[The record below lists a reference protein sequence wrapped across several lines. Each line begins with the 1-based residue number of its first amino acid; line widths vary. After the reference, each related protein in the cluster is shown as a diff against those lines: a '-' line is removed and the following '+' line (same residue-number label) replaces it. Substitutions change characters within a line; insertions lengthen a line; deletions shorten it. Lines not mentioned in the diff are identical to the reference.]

1 MAEAMTG
8 PAAIR
13 QFLNRHGRRL
23 VVGLPLV
30 WLLVFFAL
38 PLVEVAQT
46 SFTEAR
52 RGIPPFMPLWGF
64 GEDGFFTHFNLENYG
79 LLVEYSRDYLKP
91 AGNSVRLAFFST
103 LICLLFAYPMA
114 WWIARSSP
122 GHRATLLVLVMLPF
136 WTSSLLRIYAL
147 IGLLNPNGFVNIIL
161 IQLGLIDAPLR
172 MMQTDFSVYMGM
184 VLTYLPLMIL
194 PLYAVM
200 IRLDDDLIDAA
211 ADLGASRLA
220 IFQTI
225 ILPLTLPGI
234 IAGSLLVFIPA
245 VGEFV
250 IPALLG
256 GPDQVMIGKVLWTE
270 FFRNRDWPVASA
282 IAMLL
287 LAILA
292 LPIIYARY
300 QDGRETALDRA
311 TAAPAEDPAEN
322 LAENMPEDRGGV
334 TDSPAAG
341 RPGAIP

>member
-1 MAEAMTG
+1 MAAV
-8 PAAIR
+8 R
-13 QFLNRHGRRL
+13 HFLTRHGRRL
-23 VVGLPLV
+23 VVWLPLL
-30 WLLVFFAL
+30 WLVVFFAL

-46 SFTEAR
+46 SFTEPR
-52 RGIPPFMPLWGF
+52 RGIPPFAPLWGF
-64 GEDGFFTHFNLENYG
+64 GEDGFFTNFNLENYG
-79 LLVEYSRDYLKP
+79 LLVEYSQDYLRP

-103 LICLLFAYPMA
+103 LICLVFAYPMA

-122 GHRATLLVLVMLPF
+122 NHRAILLVLVMLPF

-147 IGLLNPNGFVNIIL
+147 IGLLNTNGFINSML
-161 IQLGLIDAPLR
+161 LQLGLIEAPIR
-172 MMQTDFSVYMGM
+172 MMQTDFSIYMGM
-184 VLTYLPLMIL
+184 LLTYLPLMIL

-200 IRLDDDLIDAA
+200 IRLDDDLLDAA
-211 ADLGASRLA
+211 ADLGASPVEVFR
-220 IFQTI
+220 TI
-225 ILPLTLPGI
+225 LLPLTIPGI

-256 GPDQVMIGKVLWTE
+256 GPEQVMIGKVLWTE

-311 TAAPAEDPAEN
+311 EDAG
-322 LAENMPEDRGGV
+322 RGG
-334 TDSPAAG
+334 AA
-341 RPGAIP
+341 

>member
-1 MAEAMTG
+1 MVVA
-8 PAAIR
+8 R
-13 QFLNRHGRRL
+13 QWLSRHGRWL
-23 VVGLPLV
+23 VVALPLL
-30 WLLVFFAL
+30 WLLIFFLL

-46 SFTEAR
+46 SFTTAR
-52 RGIPPFMPLWGF
+52 RGIPPFAPLWGF
-64 GEDGFFTHFNLENYG
+64 GEDGFFTNFNLENYG
-79 LLVEYSRDYLKP
+79 LLLDYWQDYIGP
-91 AGNSVRLAFFST
+91 AGNSLRLAFFST
-103 LICLLFAYPMA
+103 VICLLFAYPMA
-114 WWIARSSP
+114 WWIARSDP
-122 GHRATLLVLVMLPF
+122 RRRAILLVLVMLPF

-147 IGLLNPNGFVNIIL
+147 IGLLNPNGFINSML
-161 IQLGLIDAPLR
+161 IFFGLIDTPLR
-172 MMQTDFSVYMGM
+172 MMQTDFSIYMGM

-200 IRLDDDLIDAA
+200 IRLEDDLLDAA
-211 ADLGASRLA
+211 ADLGASRA
-220 IFQTI
+220 GVFMTVV
-225 ILPLTLPGI
+225 LPLTLPGI

-256 GPDQVMIGKVLWTE
+256 GPEQIMVGKVLWTE

-311 TAAPAEDPAEN
+311 EGRA
-322 LAENMPEDRGGV
+322 GGRA
-334 TDSPAAG
+334 DG
-341 RPGAIP
+341 PGDVS

>member
-1 MAEAMTG
+1 MAAV
-8 PAAIR
+8 R
-13 QFLNRHGRRL
+13 QFLTRHGKRL
-23 VVGLPLV
+23 VVGLPLA
-30 WLLVFFAL
+30 WLLLFFAL
-38 PLVEVAQT
+38 PLIEVAQT
-46 SFTEAR
+46 SFTEPR
-52 RGIPPFMPLWGF
+52 RGIPPFLPLWGF
-64 GEDGFFTHFNLENYG
+64 DEGGFFTHFNLENYD
-79 LLVEYSRDYLKP
+79 LLAQYSQDYLKP
-91 AGNSVRLAFFST
+91 AGNSVRLAFLST

-122 GHRATLLVLVMLPF
+122 GQRAILLVLVMLPF

-147 IGLLNPNGFVNIIL
+147 IGLLNPSGFINSRL
-161 IQLGLIDAPLR
+161 IQLGLIEAPLR
-172 MMQTDFSVYMGM
+172 MMQTDFSIYMGM
-184 VLTYLPLMIL
+184 LLTYLPLMIL

-211 ADLGASRLA
+211 ADLGASRVQ
-220 IFQTI
+220 IFRTI
-225 ILPLTLPGI
+225 VLPLTLPGI

-256 GPDQVMIGKVLWTE
+256 GPEQVMIGKVLWIE

-292 LPIIYARY
+292 LPSIYARY

-311 TAAPAEDPAEN
+311 ETTRGDAP
-322 LAENMPEDRGGV
+322 
-334 TDSPAAG
+334 
-341 RPGAIP
+341 

>member
-1 MAEAMTG
+1 MAAV
-8 PAAIR
+8 R
-13 QFLNRHGRRL
+13 HFLNRNGKRL
-23 VVGLPLV
+23 VVGLPLA
-30 WLLVFFAL
+30 WLLLFFAL

-46 SFTEAR
+46 SFTEPR
-52 RGIPPFMPLWGF
+52 RGIPPFLPLWGF
-64 GEDGFFTHFNLENYG
+64 DEEGFFTHFNLENYG
-79 LLVEYSRDYLKP
+79 LLAQYSQDYLKP

-114 WWIARSSP
+114 WWIARSTP
-122 GHRATLLVLVMLPF
+122 GQRAILLLLVMLPF

-147 IGLLNPNGFVNIIL
+147 IGLLNPNGFINSML
-161 IQLGLIDAPLR
+161 IQLGLIEAPLR
-172 MMQTDFSVYMGM
+172 MMQTDFSIYMGM
-184 VLTYLPLMIL
+184 LLTYLPLMIL

-200 IRLDDDLIDAA
+200 IRLDDNLIDAA
-211 ADLGASRLA
+211 ADLGASRVQ
-220 IFQTI
+220 IFRTI
-225 ILPLTLPGI
+225 VLPLTLPGI

-256 GPDQVMIGKVLWTE
+256 GPEQVMIGKVLWTE

-287 LAILA
+287 AILA

-311 TAAPAEDPAEN
+311 ETTRGEAP
-322 LAENMPEDRGGV
+322 
-334 TDSPAAG
+334 
-341 RPGAIP
+341 

>member
-1 MAEAMTG
+1 MATV
-8 PAAIR
+8 R
-13 QFLNRHGRRL
+13 HFLTRHGRWL
-23 VVGLPLV
+23 VVWLPLL
-30 WLLVFFAL
+30 WLVVFFAL

-46 SFTEAR
+46 SFTEPR
-52 RGIPPFMPLWGF
+52 RGIPPFAPLWGF
-64 GEDGFFTHFNLENYG
+64 GEDGFFTNFNLENYG
-79 LLVEYSRDYLKP
+79 LLVEYSQDYLRP

-103 LICLLFAYPMA
+103 LICLVFAYPMA

-122 GHRATLLVLVMLPF
+122 SHQAILLVLVMLPF

-147 IGLLNPNGFVNIIL
+147 IGLLNTNGFINSML
-161 IQLGLIDAPLR
+161 LQLGLIEAPIR
-172 MMQTDFSVYMGM
+172 MMQTDFSIYMGM
-184 VLTYLPLMIL
+184 LLTYLPLMIL

-211 ADLGASRLA
+211 ADLGASRVEV
-220 IFQTI
+220 FRTI
-225 ILPLTLPGI
+225 VLPLTVPGI

-256 GPDQVMIGKVLWTE
+256 GPEQVMIGKVLWTE

-311 TAAPAEDPAEN
+311 EDAG
-322 LAENMPEDRGGV
+322 RGG
-334 TDSPAAG
+334 AA
-341 RPGAIP
+341 

>member
-1 MAEAMTG
+1 MAAV
-8 PAAIR
+8 R
-13 QFLNRHGRRL
+13 HFLTRHGRRL
-23 VVGLPLV
+23 VVWLPLL
-30 WLLVFFAL
+30 WLVVFFAL

-46 SFTEAR
+46 SFTEPR
-52 RGIPPFMPLWGF
+52 RGIPPFAPLWGF
-64 GEDGFFTHFNLENYG
+64 GEDGFFTNFNLENYG
-79 LLVEYSRDYLKP
+79 LLVEYSQDYLRP

-122 GHRATLLVLVMLPF
+122 SRRAILLVLVMLPF

-147 IGLLNPNGFVNIIL
+147 IGLLNTNGFINSML
-161 IQLGLIDAPLR
+161 LQLGLIEAPIR
-172 MMQTDFSVYMGM
+172 MMQTDFSIYMGM
-184 VLTYLPLMIL
+184 LLTYLPLMIL

-200 IRLDDDLIDAA
+200 IRLDDDLLDAA
-211 ADLGASRLA
+211 ADLGASRVEV
-220 IFQTI
+220 FRTI
-225 ILPLTLPGI
+225 VLPLTVPGI

-256 GPDQVMIGKVLWTE
+256 GPEQVMIGKVLWTE

-311 TAAPAEDPAEN
+311 EDAG
-322 LAENMPEDRGGV
+322 RGG
-334 TDSPAAG
+334 AA
-341 RPGAIP
+341 